1 MIIKEVSKDW
11 SLLNKV
17 GAVAALIIVGFMPLQ
32 MVVFFVWPPPTTVS
46 GWFGLFSENAI
57 VGLLDMDLLLILD
70 YVLLVL
76 VFLALWGV
84 LRRGNEPLVTVAL
97 IFQIVGTAAYF
108 SSATAFEMLSL
119 SSQYATVTT
128 DSERSILLSAG
139 QAMLA
144 SWQGTAFNVSYVI
157 GAIAALIMSLVMLK
171 NRQLF
176 GRFAAHTGIVAGVL
190 GLVPS
195 TDGQV
200 GLVFSLISL
209 PPLTIWLVL
218 VGKGLLKQ
226 ARIIDHDEAR

>member
-1 MIIKEVSKDW
+1 MISKEVSIDW
-11 SLLNKV
+11 SHLIKI

-46 GWFGLFSENAI
+46 GWFELFSENPI
-57 VGLLDMDLLLILD
+57 VGLLDMDLLLTID

-76 VFLALWGV
+76 VFLALWGI
-84 LRRGNEPLVTVAL
+84 LRRSNEALSTLAL

-144 SWQGTAFNVSYVI
+144 SWQGTAFNISYVI
-157 GAIAALIMSLVMLK
+157 GAIAALIISLLILK

-176 GRFAAHTGIVAGVL
+176 GRFAAYTGIAAGVL

-195 TDGQV
+195 TAGQV
-200 GLVFSLISL
+200 GLVFSLLSL
-209 PPLTIWLVL
+209 PPLAIWLVL

-226 ARIIDHDEAR
+226 ARIIDNKEAR

>member
-97 IFQIVGTAAYF
+97 IFQIVGTSAYF

-195 TDGQV
+195 TAGQV

-226 ARIIDHDEAR
+226 ARIIDNQEAR

>member
-195 TDGQV
+195 TAGQV

>member
-1 MIIKEVSKDW
+1 MDLV
-11 SLLNKV
+11 
-17 GAVAALIIVGFMPLQ
+17 LII
-32 MVVFFVWPPPTTVS
+32 
-46 GWFGLFSENAI
+46 
-57 VGLLDMDLLLILD
+57 D

-84 LRRGNEPLVTVAL
+84 LRQRNEALVSLAL

-144 SWQGTAFNVSYVI
+144 SWQGTAFNISYVI
-157 GAIAALIMSLVMLK
+157 GAIAAFIISLVMLK

-176 GRFAAHTGIVAGVL
+176 GRFAAYTGIAAGVL

-195 TDGQV
+195 IAGQI

-209 PPLTIWLVL
+209 PPLAIWLVL
-218 VGKGLLKQ
+218 VGKALLKQ
-226 ARIIDHDEAR
+226 ARIIDNQEAR

>member
-1 MIIKEVSKDW
+1 MISKEVSTDW
-11 SLLNKV
+11 SRLYKI
-17 GAVAALIIVGFMPLQ
+17 GAVAAMIIVGFMPLQ

-46 GWFGLFSENAI
+46 GWFELFSENAI
-57 VGLLDMDLLLILD
+57 VGLLDMDMLLIID

-84 LRRGNEPLVTVAL
+84 LRRSNEALATLSL
-97 IFQIVGTAAYF
+97 IFQIVGTATYF

-128 DSERSILLSAG
+128 DVERSTLLSAG

-157 GAIAALIMSLVMLK
+157 GAIAALIISLVMLK

-176 GRFAAHTGIVAGVL
+176 GRFAAYAGIAAGVL

-195 TDGQV
+195 TAGQV
-200 GLVFSLISL
+200 GLILSLISL
-209 PPLTIWLVL
+209 PPLAIWLVL
-218 VGKGLLKQ
+218 VGKALLKQ
-226 ARIIDHDEAR
+226 TQIIDNKEAR

>member
-97 IFQIVGTAAYF
+97 IFQIVGTSAYF

-195 TDGQV
+195 TAGQV

>member
-1 MIIKEVSKDW
+1 MISKEVSTDW
-11 SLLNKV
+11 NRLNKI

-32 MVVFFVWPPPTTVS
+32 MVVFFVWPPPTTVT
-46 GWFGLFSENAI
+46 GWFELYSENAI
-57 VGLLDMDLLLILD
+57 VGLLDMDLLLIID
-70 YVLLVL
+70 YMLLVL

-84 LRRGNEPLVTVAL
+84 LRQRNEALVSLAL

-144 SWQGTAFNVSYVI
+144 SWQGTAFNISYVI
-157 GAIAALIMSLVMLK
+157 GAIAALIISLVMLK

-176 GRFAAHTGIVAGVL
+176 GRFAAYTGIAAGVL

-195 TDGQV
+195 TAGQV

-209 PPLTIWLVL
+209 PPLAIWLVL
-218 VGKGLLKQ
+218 LGKALLKQ
-226 ARIIDHDEAR
+226 ARIIDNQEAR

>member
-1 MIIKEVSKDW
+1 MISKELLKDW
-11 SLLNKV
+11 SLLNKI

-32 MVVFFVWPPPTTVS
+32 MIVFFVWPPPTTVS
-46 GWFGLFSENAI
+46 GWFEIFSENAI
-57 VGLLDMDLLLILD
+57 VGLLDMDLLLIID
-70 YVLLVL
+70 YVLLVF

-84 LRRGNEPLVTVAL
+84 LRRGNEALATLAL

-128 DSERSILLSAG
+128 DSERSLLLSAG
-139 QAMLA
+139 QTMLV

-157 GAIAALIMSLVMLK
+157 GAIAALIISLVMLK

-176 GRFAAHTGIVAGVL
+176 GRFTAHTGIVAGVL

-195 TDGQV
+195 TAGQV

-209 PPLTIWLVL
+209 PPLAVWLVL
-218 VGKGLLKQ
+218 IGKALFKQ
-226 ARIIDHDEAR
+226 ARIIENEEAR

>member
-1 MIIKEVSKDW
+1 MISKEVSKDW

-195 TDGQV
+195 TAGQV

>member
-1 MIIKEVSKDW
+1 MVNKEVSTDW
-11 SLLNKV
+11 NRLNKI

-70 YVLLVL
+70 YMLLVL

-97 IFQIVGTAAYF
+97 IFQIVGTSAYF

-195 TDGQV
+195 TAGQV

>member
-144 SWQGTAFNVSYVI
+144 SWQGTAFNISYVI

-195 TDGQV
+195 TAGQV

>member
-97 IFQIVGTAAYF
+97 IFQIVVTSAYF

-195 TDGQV
+195 TAGQV

>member
-97 IFQIVGTAAYF
+97 IFQIVGTSAYF

-195 TDGQV
+195 TAGQV
-200 GLVFSLISL
+200 GLSFRLYHF
-209 PPLTIWLVL
+209 
-218 VGKGLLKQ
+218 LL
-226 ARIIDHDEAR
+226 